1 MSQTEPAAPARP
13 RWWFLT
19 MNHTER
25 RTFWACFAGW
35 GLDALDV
42 QFFSLVVPTLLGVHF
57 LADKSEAGLIATV
70 TLVCSAVG
78 GWIAG
83 ALADR
88 VGRVRMLQVT
98 VAWFAVFTLLCGFA
112 GNGTQLLV
120 FRALMGFGFGGEW
133 AVGAVLAAET
143 IRARYRGRAVG
154 TVQSAWAIGWAVA
167 VGVFMLVSA
176 LTPDSWTWRIVFFV
190 GVLPAVLAFVL
201 RRYVPEPAIAARA
214 TGASGRFSLRDT
226 LAIFGP
232 GLWRRT
238 LLCALLATGAQG
250 GYYALTTWLPQ
261 FLVAQRGLALLALG
275 GTLGI
280 VIAGAFVGYLTG
292 AWLADRIG
300 RRGTLI
306 LTSILAFVIVIPFVT
321 VDFSTWAF
329 DILAFPL
336 GFVSSAY
343 FSAIGP
349 LFSEQFPTAVRG
361 SGQGFTYNFG
371 RGVGAAF
378 PVLVG
383 VLADRIGISIAIAAF
398 TALAYA
404 LMAVCAIILHEA
416 PGVSL
421 DEIAPEPAPAP
432 TPAR

>member
-1 MSQTEPAAPARP
+1 MSQPAPAAP
-13 RWWFLT
+13 RWWFTT

-57 LADKSEAGLIATV
+57 LGDKSEAGLIATV
-70 TLVCSAVG
+70 TLLSSALG

-112 GNGTQLLV
+112 QNGTQLLI

-154 TVQSAWAIGWAVA
+154 TVQSAWAVGWAVA
-167 VGVFMLVSA
+167 VGVFLLVASF
-176 LTPDSWTWRIVFFV
+176 TPPSLTWRIVFFV

-201 RRYVPEPAIAARA
+201 RRYVPEPTVAARA
-214 TGASGRFSLRDT
+214 TGPSGRSTVRDA
-226 LAIFGP
+226 LVIFGP

-261 FLVAQRGLALLALG
+261 FLVARRGLALLALG
-275 GTLGI
+275 GTLAI
-280 VIAGAFVGYLTG
+280 VIVGAFVGYLTG

-300 RRGTLI
+300 RRRTLI
-306 LTSILAFVIVIPFVT
+306 LTSVLAFVIVIPFVT
-321 VDFSTWAF
+321 VDFPTPVF
-329 DILAFPL
+329 DVLAFPL

-371 RGVGAAF
+371 RGIGAAF

-383 VLADRIGISIAIAAF
+383 VLADRIGISVAIAVFAGI
-398 TALAYA
+398 AYA
-404 LMAVCAIILHEA
+404 LMAVSAMVLREA
-416 PGVSL
+416 TGVSL
-421 DEIAPEPAPAP
+421 DQIEAEPAPSAE
-432 TPAR
+432 PAS

>member
-1 MSQTEPAAPARP
+1 MSSTAPDSS
-13 RWWFLT
+13 RWWFTT
-19 MNHTER
+19 MNRRER
-25 RTFWACFAGW
+25 RTFWGCFAGW

-42 QFFSLVVPTLLGVHF
+42 QFFSLVVPTLLSVSF
-57 LADKSEAGLIATV
+57 LHSKSEAGLIATV
-70 TLVCSAVG
+70 TLVCSAIG
-78 GWIAG
+78 GWLAG

-88 VGRVRMLQVT
+88 IGRVRMLQIT
-98 VAWFAVFTLLCGFA
+98 VAWFALFTLLCGFA
-112 GNGTQLLV
+112 QSPWQLGL

-133 AVGAVLAAET
+133 AVGAVLIAET

-154 TVQSAWAIGWAVA
+154 TVQSAWAIGWAGA
-167 VGVFMLVSA
+167 VGVFVLVA
-176 LTPDSWTWRIVFFV
+176 AFTPDELTWRLVFVV
-190 GVLPAVLAFVL
+190 GVLPAVLVFFL
-201 RRYVPEPAIAARA
+201 RRFVPEPEIAAQA
-214 TGASGRFSLRDT
+214 TTERPPLRDA

-261 FLVAQRGLALLALG
+261 FLSERRGLALFALG
-275 GTLGI
+275 GTLAI
-280 VIAGAFVGYLTG
+280 VIAGAFAGYLTG

-300 RRGTLI
+300 RRRTLI
-306 LTSILAFVIVIPFVT
+306 LMAVCAFVIVIPFVMI
-321 VDFSTWAF
+321 DFSVVLF
-329 DILAFPL
+329 DSLAFPL

-378 PVLVG
+378 PAMVG
-383 VLADRIGISIAIAAF
+383 LLADKIGISVAIAVFAGI
-398 TALAYA
+398 AYA
-404 LMAVCAIILHEA
+404 LLAISAALLGES

-421 DEIAPEPAPAP
+421 TEITPETEPE
-432 TPAR
+432 TT